1 MTPRLGGC
9 AIASSTGLIITLFVH
24 TRLEGAH
31 VNIAAWIASGLLAA
45 AYLFVG
51 GTKVL
56 TPKARLAENPS
67 MAAAAEALSATSIK
81 LIGGVEVAGA
91 LGLILPW
98 LTGIAPILT
107 PAAAVGLALLQVGAA
122 VFHGRRAEYKQWP
135 VNAVFLALAVFIAV
149 ARTSELVR

>member
-1 MTPRLGGC
+1 MNV
-9 AIASSTGLIITLFVH
+9 AV
-24 TRLEGAH
+24 
-31 VNIAAWIASGLLAA
+31 WIASGLLAA
-45 AYLFVG
+45 AYLFAG
-51 GTKVL
+51 GTKLL
-56 TPKARLAENPS
+56 TSKERLAENPS

-81 LIGGVEVAGA
+81 LIGGLEVAGA

-135 VNAVFLALAVFIAV
+135 VNAVFLALAVFIAIV
-149 ARTSELVR
+149 RTSEVIR

>member
-1 MTPRLGGC
+1 M
-9 AIASSTGLIITLFVH
+9 
-24 TRLEGAH
+24 
-31 VNIAAWIASGLLAA
+31 NIAVWIASVLLAA

-51 GTKVL
+51 GTKLL
-56 TPKARLAENPS
+56 TSKQRLAENPS
-67 MAAAAEALSATSIK
+67 MAGAAEALSATSIK

-122 VFHGRRAEYKQWP
+122 VFHGRRSEYKQWP
-135 VNAVFLALAVFIAV
+135 VNAVFLALAVFIAA
-149 ARTSELVR
+149 ARTAEVVR

>member
-1 MTPRLGGC
+1 M
-9 AIASSTGLIITLFVH
+9 
-24 TRLEGAH
+24 
-31 VNIAAWIASGLLAA
+31 NIAIWIASGILAA
-45 AYLFVG
+45 AYLFIG
-51 GTKVL
+51 GTKLL
-56 TPKARLAENPS
+56 TPKERLTENPS

-122 VFHGRRAEYKQWP
+122 VFHGRRAEYKQWS
-135 VNAVFLALAVFIAV
+135 VNAAFLALAIFIAA
-149 ARTSELVR
+149 ARTAQVMR

>member
-1 MTPRLGGC
+1 MN
-9 AIASSTGLIITLFVH
+9 ITV
-24 TRLEGAH
+24 
-31 VNIAAWIASGLLAA
+31 WIASGLLAA

-51 GTKVL
+51 GTKLL
-56 TPKARLAENPS
+56 TSKERLAENPS

-91 LGLILPW
+91 LGLLLPW

-107 PAAAVGLALLQVGAA
+107 PAAALGLALLQVGAA

-135 VNAVFLALAVFIAV
+135 VNAVFLALAIFIA
-149 ARTSELVR
+149 ATRTAEVVR

>member
-1 MTPRLGGC
+1 
-9 AIASSTGLIITLFVH
+9 
-24 TRLEGAH
+24 
-31 VNIAAWIASGLLAA
+31 VNIAVWIASGLLAA

-51 GTKVL
+51 GMKLL
-56 TPKARLAENPS
+56 TPKERLAENPS
-67 MAAAAEALSATSIK
+67 LAAAAETFSATSIK

-107 PAAAVGLALLQVGAA
+107 PAAALGLALLQVGAA

-149 ARTSELVR
+149 ARISELVR

>member
-1 MTPRLGGC
+1 M
-9 AIASSTGLIITLFVH
+9 
-24 TRLEGAH
+24 
-31 VNIAAWIASGLLAA
+31 NIAVWIASGLLAA

-51 GTKVL
+51 GTKLL
-56 TPKARLAENPS
+56 TPRERLAENPS
-67 MAAAAEALSATSIK
+67 MAGAAEAMSATSIK

-122 VFHGRRAEYKQWP
+122 VFHGRRAEYSKWL
-135 VNAVFLALAVFIAV
+135 VNAVFLALATFIAA
-149 ARTSELVR
+149 ARTAEVGR

>member
-1 MTPRLGGC
+1 M
-9 AIASSTGLIITLFVH
+9 
-24 TRLEGAH
+24 
-31 VNIAAWIASGLLAA
+31 NIAVWIASVLLAA

-51 GTKVL
+51 GMKLL
-56 TPKARLAENPS
+56 TPRERLAENPS
-67 MAAAAEALSATSIK
+67 MAGAAEALSATSIK

-135 VNAVFLALAVFIAV
+135 VNAVFLSLAIFIAA
-149 ARTSELVR
+149 ARIAEVVR

>member
-1 MTPRLGGC
+1 MNV
-9 AIASSTGLIITLFVH
+9 AV
-24 TRLEGAH
+24 
-31 VNIAAWIASGLLAA
+31 WIVSGLLAA

-56 TPKARLAENPS
+56 TPKERLAQNPS
-67 MAAAAEALSATSIK
+67 MAAAAEASSATSIK

-91 LGLILPW
+91 VGLILPW

-135 VNAVFLALAVFIAV
+135 VNAVFLALAIFVAAV
-149 ARTSELVR
+149 RTAEVVR